1 VPIRIPRSFSAE
13 LFAAGGSQHVL
24 MAGVVASQVQD
35 FTPLL
40 EDFHEV
46 SSCTGA
52 SEGGNQAMRDQHAWE
67 NPITFI
73 CREQ

>member
-1 VPIRIPRSFSAE
+1 
-13 LFAAGGSQHVL
+13 

-40 EDFHEV
+40 EEFHEV
-46 SSCTGA
+46 GSCTGA

>member
-1 VPIRIPRSFSAE
+1 
-13 LFAAGGSQHVL
+13 
-24 MAGVVASQVQD
+24 MAGVAASQVQD
-35 FTPLL
+35 FILL
-40 EDFHEV
+40 EEFQEV